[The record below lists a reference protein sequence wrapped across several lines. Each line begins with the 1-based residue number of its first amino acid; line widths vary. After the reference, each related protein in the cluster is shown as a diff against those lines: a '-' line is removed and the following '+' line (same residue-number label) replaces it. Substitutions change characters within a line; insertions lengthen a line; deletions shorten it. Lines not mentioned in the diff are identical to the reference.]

1 MKNILLSIIT
11 GILIATSPASAQHA
25 IEKGIIFLNTSELK
39 TIYGKGSFVLV
50 NTLSPIEFREKRI
63 AGSINVPLSHYA
75 DEKVSLPE
83 DREARLVFYC
93 MGAK

>member
-1 MKNILLSIIT
+1 MKKFLLSIMT
-11 GILIATSPASAQHA
+11 GVLIAASPASAQHN

-39 TIYGKGSFVLV
+39 TIYGKANFVLV

-75 DEKVSLPE
+75 DGKVSLPA
-83 DREARLVFYC
+83 DGEARLVFYC

>member
-1 MKNILLSIIT
+1 MKSFLLSIMT
-11 GILIATSPASAQHA
+11 GVLIAASPASAQHN

-39 TIYGKGSFVLV
+39 TIYGKGTFVLV

-75 DEKVSLPE
+75 DGKVSLPA
-83 DREARLVFYC
+83 DREARLIFYC